1 MRGSNYGVMLN
12 PKFTPAKNGR
22 TNQMSKNKSGA
33 GSGGQSRGSAGA
45 QTQALQ
51 KAKPRKKP
59 QQRRAWWRPN
69 GSGAATNI
77 FLSGATG
84 AGIAFIVNYVTGF
97 VINEPAS
104 MWGRIGLKGGLAFV
118 IHKWGHKL
126 VDQKTADIGAT
137 VLVAFAAY
145 DIFQSFA
152 PTILP
157 GVFIPVATAPVTST
171 TDQGMSGYTNAPQG
185 NPAYPY
191 QPYLN

>member
-1 MRGSNYGVMLN
+1 MRGSNVGVMLN
-12 PKFTPAKNGR
+12 PGFTPAKNGR
-22 TNQMSKNKSGA
+22 TNSMSKKQSGA
-33 GSGGQSRGSAGA
+33 GSGGQSRSSAGK

-51 KAKPRKKP
+51 KAKPRKP

-69 GSGAATNI
+69 GSGAVTNI

-104 MWGRIGLKGGLAFV
+104 MWGRIGLKGGLAFAL
-118 IHKWGHKL
+118 HKWGHKL

-145 DIFQSFA
+145 DILQSFA

-157 GVFIPVATAPVTST
+157 GVFIPVVTAPAPGAA
-171 TDQGMSGYTNAPQG
+171 DQGMSGVPYGQQA

-191 QPYLN
+191 LN